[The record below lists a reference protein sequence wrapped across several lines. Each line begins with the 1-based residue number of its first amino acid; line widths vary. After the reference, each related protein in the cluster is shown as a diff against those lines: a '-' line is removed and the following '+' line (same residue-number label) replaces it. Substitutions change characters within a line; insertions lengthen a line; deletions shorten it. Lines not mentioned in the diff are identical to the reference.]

1 MSERSHLMG
10 KLPTEQIVF
19 EPEYD
24 PENYKKMITCGYCIL
39 LGMSCCMIAPCFCT
53 PCVAGTIVENSG
65 TYLTKD
71 NIHIATAQNDFCWH
85 VATDTQNVPLEQI
98 SDVEISRPCFTS
110 CFGLS
115 AIRVQHP
122 GNISVGP
129 KGRAVE
135 RGVMYFVKD
144 PEEYRMRILEQKN
157 RMKQQQYGGGGGGP
171 GGMSMNEDF
180 STLRPFQQ
188 IEKLK
193 QLLELGILSQ
203 TEYDEK
209 ASAIRNSPAFELQ
222 KKEMLGI

>member
-1 MSERSHLMG
+1 
-10 KLPTEQIVF
+10 
-19 EPEYD
+19 
-24 PENYKKMITCGYCIL
+24 
-39 LGMSCCMIAPCFCT
+39 
-53 PCVAGTIVENSG
+53 
-65 TYLTKD
+65 
-71 NIHIATAQNDFCWH
+71 
-85 VATDTQNVPLEQI
+85 
-98 SDVEISRPCFTS
+98 
-110 CFGLS
+110 
-115 AIRVQHP
+115 
-122 GNISVGP
+122 
-129 KGRAVE
+129 
-135 RGVMYFVKD
+135 MYFVKD